1 MIFHPRIAKEIIT
14 PHNVIEAVLRGPL
27 SDKVLGLIQRQ
38 VDEELAKHTGIAKP
52 LVVLAVGS
60 RRYQEMKLGISEQ
73 IMHRLPE
80 TMRYVEDYAE
90 DAMDIRNV
98 LVRKMKELDAE
109 EFEGLLC
116 PAFQQ
121 DEWILI
127 ATGALLGAAVGEL
140 QVQILLLFSN

>member
-1 MIFHPRIAKEIIT
+1 MPVSSTKEIIT

-38 VDEELAKHTGIAKP
+38 VDEELSKQTSIAKP

-60 RRYQEMKLGISEQ
+60 KRYQDMKLGISEQ
-73 IMHRLPE
+73 IMRRLPD

-98 LVRKMKELDAE
+98 LVEKMKDLDAE
-109 EFEGLLC
+109 ESEGLLR

-127 ATGALLGAAVGEL
+127 ATGAVLGAAVGEL
-140 QVQILLLFSN
+140 QVQVLLQFSG